1 MPRISGV
8 DTSILT
14 KINNTN
20 IYGFYKIN
28 DFQIPLVNTSGLILR
43 LDAANPYSYP
53 TTGTTWFDI
62 SGNNNNGTLTNGSI
76 FNSNNGGTFNFDG
89 VDDYFD
95 SIGSTSTFD
104 FICSNGTFSI
114 GFWLKMTSL
123 NTRTFF
129 IGNTLTNLE
138 KGWVIGVEYGASGWG
153 NNCIRF
159 GASGNLTNTRLIAG
173 STNDN
178 TVTLGWNH
186 YFFTT
191 TNGNFVGQWYINGSP
206 VTTTTRVGSGAANQG
221 TYYSGPLARNLNVGR
236 ANWTSTLLPLPGNLA
251 NVLIYNRQLNASE
264 VLNDYNATKIRF
276 T

>member
-14 KINNTN
+14 NVDNKN
-20 IYGFYKIN
+20 IYGFSKIN
-28 DFQIPLVNTSGLILR
+28 DVQIPLVNTSGLVLR

-62 SGNNNNGTLTNGSI
+62 SGNNYDGTLTNGPT
-76 FNSNNGGTFNFDG
+76 FDSNNGGTFNFDG
-89 VDDYFD
+89 VNDYVD
-95 SIGSTSTFD
+95 SIGTTSTFD
-104 FICSNGTFSI
+104 FVCSIGTFSI
-114 GFWLKMTSL
+114 GFWLNMTSL

-129 IGNTLTNLE
+129 IGNTLTNIE
-138 KGWVIGVEYGASGWG
+138 KGWLIAVEYGASGFG

-159 GASGNLTNTRLIAG
+159 QATGNLANTRLIAG

-186 YFFTT
+186 YFFTSI
-191 TNGNFVGQWYINGSP
+191 NGNFIGQWYINGLP
-206 VTTTTRVGSGAANQG
+206 VTTSTRVGVGSANQG
-221 TYYSGPLARNLNVGR
+221 SYYTGPLVRNLNVGR
-236 ANWTSTLLPLPGNLA
+236 CNWTSTILPLPGNLA
-251 NVLIYNRQLNASE
+251 NVLIYNRQLSSSE

>member
-8 DTSILT
+8 DTSIIT
-14 KINNTN
+14 KINDTN

-28 DFQIPLVNTSGLILR
+28 DTQIPLVNTNGLILR

-62 SGNNNNGTLTNGSI
+62 SGNNNNGTLTNGPT
-76 FNSNNGGTFNFDG
+76 FNPNNGGSFNFDG
-89 VDDYFD
+89 VNDYVD
-95 SIGSTSTFD
+95 SIGTTSTLD
-104 FICSNGTFSI
+104 FVCSSGTFSI
-114 GFWLKMTSL
+114 GFWLNMTSL

-129 IGNTLTNLE
+129 IGNTLTNVE
-138 KGWVIGVEYGASGWG
+138 KGWLIAVEYGASGFG
-153 NNCIRF
+153 NNCMRF
-159 GASGNLTNTRLIAG
+159 QAAGNLTNTRLIAG

-186 YFFTT
+186 YFFTS

-206 VTTTTRVGSGAANQG
+206 VTTSTRVGSGSANQG
-221 TYYSGPLARNLNVGR
+221 SYYSGPLVRNLNVGR
-236 ANWTSTLLPLPGNLA
+236 CNWTSTILPLPGNLA
-251 NVLIYNRQLNASE
+251 NVLIYDRQLSSSE